1 MSSKAKKNNDQA
13 TDENVA
19 DIEPIVP
26 HLGQLKIG
34 GIDVEVRKMNAWDVI
49 AFARVVT
56 TGAAP
61 ALGRLTMQD
70 NEDELAGQIMSV
82 LIVAIPNA
90 ELQFKLF
97 TRRMIQELDSR
108 QGKALDSYVDE
119 DLTPDELWDILS
131 VVVEQEKGNLFELW
145 GKIRAQFNKETQNS

>member
-26 HLGQLKIG
+26 TLGQLKIG